1 MALELWGLFASS
13 FIASTLFPGGSE
25 VLLLWLVQQHEISQ
39 WVLLSVAIVGNTLG
53 GWVTY
58 FLGRFVALN
67 LNSALEREKGVPVN
81 GVHRKSEKSVVTLLM
96 MRIFSGFLGASRT
109 SAYFRDSIAE
119 FRFKYPAKIFS
130 TDKQIK
136 AQSWLKKYGSTALL
150 LSWVPLIGDP
160 LCLLA
165 GWLRLNTMLCLVFI
179 FIGKAVRYW
188 LIVQLA
194 TL

>member
-58 FLGRFVALN
+58 FLGRFVA
-67 LNSALEREKGVPVN
+67 
-81 GVHRKSEKSVVTLLM
+81 
-96 MRIFSGFLGASRT
+96 
-109 SAYFRDSIAE
+109 
-119 FRFKYPAKIFS
+119 FKYPAKIFS
-130 TDKQIK
+130 TNKQVK
-136 AQSWLKKYGSTALL
+136 AQSWLKKYGSAALL
-150 LSWVPLIGDP
+150 LSWMPLIGDP

-165 GWLRLNTMLCLVFI
+165 GWLRLNTLLCLVFI

-188 LIVQLA
+188 LLLQLA